1 MSKTTMSFIIQERLI
16 SGFGIFLLCTSF
28 SMAGL
33 AKTLESESNIK
44 MGGIPTTCHLQR
56 LKTITEP
63 TKQASAFAR
72 QVRRYRQANQ
82 DRLILQLVNGMD
94 KKQFPEMQAEELIQ
108 FAYHHLEAKEPEKAV
123 SVLNQAFQLL
133 QNDLSPTSNNE
144 RHRLQTLFFY
154 REKYDLLASLGML
167 FIEAKQPEIA
177 EKALLQGLNIKQ
189 QKLNESPRDKVEY
202 MVKIARG
209 FFALGKQ
216 EQAIAL
222 LDKSLE
228 VAQSLKK
235 SNSGRDRQDWLNLLN
250 NLSWEYRAIGKVN
263 KAEQLFAQILDYAN
277 SFSNPVSRVW
287 WLSVLAETTYL
298 PPSAL
303 DFSDERQAKL
313 KQIFGKILQ
322 TAISHPSIE
331 MSRFITYALA
341 AEWLQFSGV
350 DSAMQIVNTIAD
362 PVERF
367 KGLSPILENIRSE
380 NANKDIDLL
389 APLLHE
395 AESLARTIPLTA
407 DRDQAWTIIA
417 KTYAKLG
424 QSQTALQTIEQIQ
437 SVEQKQQAL
446 IDVADSLA
454 RNLQPDLAL
463 SLIKNLPNNLVQQ
476 VLYDSMLSYLKNG
489 KLETALSLQGRLSP
503 DYQKF
508 TLTSL
513 AEASAK
519 AGHTSQALK
528 LLQQIT
534 ETRWRPEAFI
544 LIVKQSLDVG
554 DLDRAL
560 VFAQQMPQSSE
571 ADISSKAS
579 LLEEIAIAYA
589 ESGQYEKS
597 LQISQP
603 LQDRSISQLAIC
615 AKGHAGK

>member
-1 MSKTTMSFIIQERLI
+1 MSFITQARLI
-16 SGFGIFLLCTSF
+16 SGFGILLLSASF
-28 SMAGL
+28 PMSGL
-33 AKTLESESNIK
+33 AKTPEMESNIK
-44 MGGIPTTCHLQR
+44 MGGIPTICHLQR

-63 TKQASAFAR
+63 TKQLSVFAL
-72 QVRRYRQANQ
+72 QLRRYQKANQ
-82 DRLILQLVNGMD
+82 DRLVLQLVNGMD
-94 KKQFPEMQAEELIQ
+94 KKQFPEMQVEALIQ
-108 FAYHHLEAKEPEKAV
+108 VAYHHLEVNEPEKAV

-133 QNDLSPTSNNE
+133 QNDLSLTSNNE
-144 RHRLQTLFFY
+144 QHRLQTLFFY

-167 FIEAKQPEIA
+167 FIEAKQPELA
-177 EKALLQGLNIKQ
+177 EASLLQGLSIKQ

-209 FFALGKQ
+209 LFALGKQ

-228 VAQSLKK
+228 VTQSLKK
-235 SNSGRDRQDWLNLLN
+235 SNNARDMQEWLTLLN
-250 NLSWEYRAIGKVN
+250 NLSWEYRAFGKVS
-263 KAEQLFAQILDYAN
+263 KAEQLFAQSLDYAN
-277 SFSNPVSRVW
+277 SFGNPLSKVW
-287 WLSVLAETTYL
+287 WLSIIAERTYL

-322 TAISHPSIE
+322 TARSNQSTE

-350 DSAMQIVNTIAD
+350 DSAMQIVNTVAD

-367 KGLSPILENIRSE
+367 KFLSPILENIRSE

-395 AESLARTIPLTA
+395 AESLARTIPSTA
-407 DRDQAWTIIA
+407 DRDQAWNVIA
-417 KTYAKLG
+417 NTYAKLG

-437 SVEQKQQAL
+437 SVEQKQQTL
-446 IDVADSLA
+446 IDVADKLA

-463 SLIKNLPNNLVQQ
+463 SLVKNLPNNLVQQ
-476 VLYDSMLSYLKNG
+476 VVYDSIQSYLKNG
-489 KLETALSLQGRLSP
+489 KLEAAQSLQGRLSP
-503 DYQKF
+503 TYRNF
-508 TLTSL
+508 VL
-513 AEASAK
+513 ADLAKGFAK
-519 AGHTSQALK
+519 AGHTTKALK
-528 LLQQIT
+528 LLQQVT
-534 ETRWRPEAFI
+534 ETRWQLESFI
-544 LIVKQSLDVG
+544 LIVKQFLDVG
-554 DLDRAL
+554 DLEQAL

-589 ESGQYEKS
+589 ESGQYDKS
-597 LQISQP
+597 LQVSQS
-603 LQDRSISQLAIC
+603 LQDRSISQLVTC

>member
-1 MSKTTMSFIIQERLI
+1 MSFITQERLI
-16 SGFGIFLLCTSF
+16 SGFGILFLCTSF
-28 SMAGL
+28 PMASL
-33 AKTLESESNIK
+33 AKNSELESNIK
-44 MGGIPTTCHLQR
+44 MGGIPTVCHLQR
-56 LKTITEP
+56 LKTITDP
-63 TKQASAFAR
+63 TKQVSILAL

-82 DRLILQLVNGMD
+82 DRLVLQLVNGMD

-108 FAYHHLEAKEPEKAV
+108 FAYHYIEAKEPEKAV

-144 RHRLQTLFFY
+144 QHRLQTLFFY

-167 FIEAKQPEIA
+167 FIEAKQPELA
-177 EKALLQGLNIKQ
+177 ETALLQGLNIKQ
-189 QKLNESPRDKVEY
+189 QQQLNASPRDKVEY
-202 MVKIARG
+202 MVKIAKG
-209 FFALGKQ
+209 LFALGKQ

-228 VAQSLKK
+228 VTQSLKK
-235 SNSGRDRQDWLNLLN
+235 SNNARDMQEWLTLLN
-250 NLSWEYRAIGKVN
+250 NLSWEYRAFGKVS
-263 KAEQLFAQILDYAN
+263 KAEQLFAQSLDYAN
-277 SFSNPVSRVW
+277 SFGNPLSKVW
-287 WLSVLAETTYL
+287 WLSIIAERTYL
-298 PPSAL
+298 PPSVL
-303 DFSDERQAKL
+303 DFGDERQAKL

-322 TAISHPSIE
+322 TAISHLTIE

-389 APLLHE
+389 APLLQE
-395 AESLARTIPLTA
+395 AESLARTIPSTA
-407 DRDQAWTIIA
+407 DRDQAWNVIA

-424 QSQTALQTIEQIQ
+424 QSQTALKTIEQIQ
-437 SVEQKQQAL
+437 SVEQKQQTL

-463 SLIKNLPNNLVQQ
+463 SLVKNLPNNLVQQ
-476 VLYDSMLSYLKNG
+476 VVYDSTQAYLKNG
-489 KLETALSLQGRLSP
+489 KLEAAQSLQGRLSP
-503 DYQKF
+503 TYRSF
-508 TLTSL
+508 VL
-513 AEASAK
+513 ADLAKGFAK
-519 AGHTSQALK
+519 AGHTTQALK
-528 LLQQIT
+528 LLQQVT
-534 ETRWRPEAFI
+534 ETRWQLESFI

-554 DLDRAL
+554 DLEQAL

-589 ESGQYEKS
+589 ESGQYDKS
-597 LQISQP
+597 LQVSQS